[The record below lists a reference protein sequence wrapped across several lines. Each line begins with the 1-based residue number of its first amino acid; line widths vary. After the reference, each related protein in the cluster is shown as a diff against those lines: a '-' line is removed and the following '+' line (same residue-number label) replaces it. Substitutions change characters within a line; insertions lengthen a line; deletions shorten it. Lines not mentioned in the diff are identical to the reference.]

1 VRGWIWGGMGA
12 NDAFLRRLFRI
23 VEEAVPTAE
32 RAADARA
39 LVDAYRE
46 RLYAQHG
53 ISRSRRPTMQAKQ
66 RTKDALDDLRLKVL
80 KAELEAP
87 AGSASIFATARYRI
101 EMTRRALDI
110 RIVADE
116 AVGVRSIASNR
127 HAGRAVGLQAVRLDP
142 QRQPGDSR
150 APLPAPSCRDVSEE
164 HLVST
169 VMAWGI
175 ANLPDMHA
183 ASQDDRQ
190 LIEALRRRL
199 RDARVLVKSYE
210 AIRKSRNLL
219 ARFVT
224 FD

>member
-1 VRGWIWGGMGA
+1 MGA

-23 VEEAVPTAE
+23 VDEAVPAAE

-66 RTKDALDDLRLKVL
+66 HAKDALDDLRLKVL

-116 AVGVRSIASNR
+116 DVSGRSVAIYR
-127 HAGRAVGLQAVRLDP
+127 HAGRTVELQAVRLDQ
-142 QRQPGDSR
+142 QRQLGHARALPPPPG
-150 APLPAPSCRDVSEE
+150 CRDVPEE
-164 HLVST
+164 QLVST

-175 ANLPDMHA
+175 ANLPDMQA
-183 ASQDDRQ
+183 ASQDDRR

-199 RDARVLVKSYE
+199 RDVRVLVKSYE
-210 AIRKSRNLL
+210 AIRQSRNLL

-224 FD
+224 PD

>member
-1 VRGWIWGGMGA
+1 MGA
-12 NDAFLRRLFRI
+12 NDAFLKRLFRI
-23 VEEAVPTAE
+23 VEEAVHTAE

-46 RLYAQHG
+46 RLYARHG

-66 RTKDALDDLRLKVL
+66 HAKDALDDLRLKVL

-87 AGSASIFATARYRI
+87 AGSASIFTAARYRI
-101 EMTRRALDI
+101 EMTRRALDL

-116 AVGVRSIASNR
+116 GVGVGSVAIYR
-127 HAGRAVGLQAVRLDP
+127 HAGRMVELQAVRLDP
-142 QRQPGDSR
+142 QRQPGHSR
-150 APLPAPSCRDVSEE
+150 APLPAPSCRDVPQE

-183 ASQDDRQ
+183 ASQDDRR

-199 RDARVLVKSYE
+199 RDPRLLVKSYE
-210 AIRKSRNLL
+210 AIRQSRDLL

-224 FD
+224 LD

>member
-1 VRGWIWGGMGA
+1 MGA

-23 VEEAVPTAE
+23 VDEAVPAAE

-53 ISRSRRPTMQAKQ
+53 VCALRRPTIQAKQ
-66 RTKDALDDLRLKVL
+66 RAKDTLDDLRLKVL

-87 AGSASIFATARYRI
+87 ADSAGIFSTARYHI

-116 AVGVRSIASNR
+116 DVSSRSVVSYR
-127 HAGRAVGLQAVRLDP
+127 HADRTVELKAVRLDQ
-142 QRQPGDSR
+142 QRQPGHAR
-150 APLPAPSCRDVSEE
+150 ALPPALSCRDVPEE

-175 ANLPDMHA
+175 ANLPDVHA
-183 ASQDDRQ
+183 ASQDDRR
-190 LIEALRRRL
+190 LIEGLRRRL
-199 RDARVLVKSYE
+199 RDARFLVKSYE
-210 AIRKSRNLL
+210 AIRQSRNLL

-224 FD
+224 PD